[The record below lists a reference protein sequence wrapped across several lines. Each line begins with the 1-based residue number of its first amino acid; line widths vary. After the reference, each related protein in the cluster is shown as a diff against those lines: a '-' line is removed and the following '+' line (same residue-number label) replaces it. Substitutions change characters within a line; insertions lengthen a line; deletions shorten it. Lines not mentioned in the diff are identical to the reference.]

1 MPDERPVDMLR
12 QRLRR
17 LHTSAGL
24 PKADSLKDHAHRRGH
39 RVSRSALAA
48 VTGGSGGMRWATVE
62 AFIDGC
68 AGYAASRQR
77 PLAAQELTMT
87 AWRELYERAFPRQ
100 RGAVRDADRCRIGA
114 VPRPADGHQPRAS
127 VRGIAARPGRWVLT
141 GPGGAGKT
149 QAAVHL
155 AEELWRGREIDLL
168 LWIPAGSQEQII
180 SGYGRAAAELG
191 RPLPDALAGE
201 GRRWLVVLDDVTDVA
216 DLEGLLPPPGGRTV
230 ITTRLPA
237 AAVQGRDVSLPAFTR
252 TEARDFLHAR
262 LARRPDLADD
272 PDGVAA
278 DLGGL
283 PLAVALAGAV
293 MAEETLPCSWYRRR
307 LAARGTGVHRDP
319 ERAVAASLALAV
331 EAADRA
337 EPAGLATPLLAL
349 SAVLDPAG
357 IPVPVLLT
365 ATARDWLGTHAAAA
379 GGLDAADVRAGLA
392 ALHRLGLVV
401 ADETT
406 VTLHPL
412 VRRLLL
418 DDLSAAEL
426 ADAATAAAEATLEA
440 WPDQERDP
448 GYAARLRAGVD
459 ALLGA
464 AGDAVA
470 LHPVRARACHSRG
483 TSGDPAGAAAAGAR
497 LAADTGRLLG
507 ADHPRALLARG
518 NAARWLGESGDAD
531 GAIAA
536 YEVLLAAS
544 AQVLGAH
551 HANTWTCRSNLAYAR
566 GLAGDSAGAAAAFAA
581 LLADCEAVLGPEHPG
596 TASARANLARWRTTA
611 APAEAS

>member
-24 PKADSLKDHAHRRGH
+24 PKAESLKDHAHRRGH

-77 PLAAQELTMT
+77 PIAAQELTMT
-87 AWRELYERAFPRQ
+87 AWRELYERAFPRP
-100 RGAVRDADRCRIGA
+100 RGTARDASRTRIGT
-114 VPRPADGHQPRAS
+114 VPPPADGHQPRAS
-127 VRGIAARPGRWVLT
+127 ARGIAARPGRWVLT

-149 QAAVHL
+149 QAAAHL

-168 LWIPAGSQEQII
+168 IWIRAGSQEQII

-191 RPLPDALAGE
+191 RPLPDALADD
-201 GRRWLVVLDDVTDVA
+201 GRRWLVVLDDVTDAA
-216 DLEGLLPPPGGRTV
+216 DLDGLLPPPDGRTV

-237 AAVQGRDVSLPAFTR
+237 AAVPGRDVPLDAFTR
-252 TEARDFLHAR
+252 TEARDFLRTR

-272 PDGVAA
+272 PDGVAG

-293 MAEETLPCSWYRRR
+293 IVEEALPCSWYRRR
-307 LAARGTGVHRDP
+307 LAARGTGVHREPD
-319 ERAVAASLALAV
+319 RAVAASLALAV

-337 EPAGLATPLLAL
+337 RPAGLATPLLAL
-349 SAVLDPAG
+349 CAVLDPAA

-365 ATARDWLGTHAAAA
+365 RAARDWLCTHAAAA
-379 GGLDAADVRAGLA
+379 NPLDPDEVRAGLRR
-392 ALHRLGLVV
+392 LHRFGLVT
-401 ADETT
+401 ADDAAAA
-406 VTLHPL
+406 LHPL

-426 ADAATAAAEATLEA
+426 ADAATAAADATLAA
-440 WPDQERDP
+440 WPDREPDP
-448 GYAARLRAGVD
+448 GYACRLRAGVD

-483 TSGDPAGAAAAGAR
+483 TSGDPAGAAAACAR
-497 LAADTGRLLG
+497 LAADAARLLG
-507 ADHPRALLARG
+507 PDHPRALLARG
-518 NAARWLGESGDAD
+518 NAARWLGESGDAA
-531 GAIAA
+531 GAVAA
-536 YEVLLAAS
+536 YEVLTAES
-544 AQVLGAH
+544 AQVFGAH

-566 GLAGDSAGAAAAFAA
+566 GMAGDAAGAVTAFAG
-581 LLADCEAVLGPEHPG
+581 LLAECEAVLGPEHPG
-596 TASARANLARWRTTA
+596 TASVRANLARWRSGRT
-611 APAEAS
+611 P

>member
-24 PKADSLKDHAHRRGH
+24 PKADSLTDHAHRRGH

-77 PLAAQELTMT
+77 PIAAQELTMT

-100 RGAVRDADRCRIGA
+100 RGVTRDADRIRIGE

-149 QAAVHL
+149 QAAAHL
-155 AEELWRGREIDLL
+155 AEELWRGREADLMI
-168 LWIPAGSQEQII
+168 WIPAASQEQII

-191 RPLPDALAGE
+191 RPLPDGLAE
-201 GRRWLVVLDDVTDVA
+201 ERRRWLVVLDDVTDAA
-216 DLEGLLPPPGGRTV
+216 DLAGLLPPPGGRTV

-237 AAVQGRDVSLPAFTR
+237 ATVQGRDVPLPAFTR
-252 TEARDFLHAR
+252 TEARDFLHVR

-272 PDGVAA
+272 PDGVAD

-293 MAEETLPCSWYRRR
+293 MAEEGLPCSWYRRW
-307 LAARGTGVHRDP
+307 LAARGNGVHRDP

-337 EPAGLATPLLAL
+337 RPAGLATPLLAL

-357 IPVPVLLT
+357 IPVPLLLT
-365 ATARDWLGTHAAAA
+365 AAARDWLCTHAAAA
-379 GGLDAADVRAGLA
+379 GTLDAAEIRAGLG
-392 ALHRLGLVV
+392 ALHRLGLIV

-426 ADAATAAAEATLEA
+426 ADAATAAAHATLAA
-440 WPDQERDP
+440 WPEQERDP
-448 GYAARLRAGVD
+448 GYATRLRAGAD

-470 LHPVRARACHSRG
+470 LHPVRARACHSLG
-483 TSGDPAGAAAAGAR
+483 TSGDPAGAAAASAR
-497 LAADTGRLLG
+497 LAADTARLLG
-507 ADHPRALLARG
+507 AEHPRALLARG
-518 NAARWLGESGDAD
+518 NAARWLGESGDAP
-531 GAIAA
+531 GAVAA
-536 YEVLLAAS
+536 YEVLLAES

-566 GLAGDSAGAAAAFAA
+566 GLAGDPAGAVTAFAG

-596 TASARANLARWRTTA
+596 TASARANLARWRSDT
-611 APAEAS
+611 PARQAG